1 MISKNIFF
9 QHLCGAIL
17 AVSFAS
23 LVPAKEVLLDEV
35 VASINDEVIM
45 SSELEDRALEVL
57 DRIRESDRAGPPQD
71 EVIAE
76 VLERLIIERIQL
88 LKAKQ
93 AGVRFSDTEVNQAI
107 EQAAQRQ
114 NKTMQD
120 LLDEGQQSG
129 VTAATFRQKVRE
141 QMLIGRVQEGNLNK
155 RISISEQA
163 IDNFLNTEEG
173 RSWATPDFQ
182 IGHILLP
189 VASESSDEEVAK
201 IQEEILSIYFQIK
214 NGEDFKSLAIAKSK
228 GNKASQGGDLG
239 WKKASELPDIFS
251 ATIENLSPGQISE
264 PIRSAAGFHLLKL
277 YNRRGIASSN
287 LVQQHNIR
295 HILLVPN
302 EIRDDEKTLEIA
314 NKIRNQIL
322 NGKNFDDVART
333 HSEDIGTAMSGGS
346 LGWSVPGKFVAE
358 FEKTMNALN
367 INEIS
372 EVIKT
377 QFGWHILQVT
387 ERRDQDFTD
396 TIKRSQAKNTLK
408 QKRYREELEVWLKE
422 IRDEAFV
429 DIKL

>member
-45 SSELEDRALEVL
+45 SSELEDRTLEVL

-173 RSWATPDFQ
+173 LSL
-182 IGHILLP
+182 IHI
-189 VASESSDEEVAK
+189 
-201 IQEEILSIYFQIK
+201 
-214 NGEDFKSLAIAKSK
+214 
-228 GNKASQGGDLG
+228 
-239 WKKASELPDIFS
+239 
-251 ATIENLSPGQISE
+251 
-264 PIRSAAGFHLLKL
+264 
-277 YNRRGIASSN
+277 
-287 LVQQHNIR
+287 
-295 HILLVPN
+295 
-302 EIRDDEKTLEIA
+302 
-314 NKIRNQIL
+314 
-322 NGKNFDDVART
+322 
-333 HSEDIGTAMSGGS
+333 
-346 LGWSVPGKFVAE
+346 
-358 FEKTMNALN
+358 
-367 INEIS
+367 
-372 EVIKT
+372 
-377 QFGWHILQVT
+377 
-387 ERRDQDFTD
+387 
-396 TIKRSQAKNTLK
+396 
-408 QKRYREELEVWLKE
+408 
-422 IRDEAFV
+422 
-429 DIKL
+429 

>member
-1 MISKNIFF
+1 MITKNIFF
-9 QHLCGAIL
+9 KHLCGAIL
-17 AVSFAS
+17 IASFAS
-23 LVPAKEVLLDEV
+23 LVTAEEILLDEV
-35 VASINDEVIM
+35 VASINDEVVM
-45 SSELEDRALEVL
+45 RSDLQDRTLEILN
-57 DRIRESDRAGPPQD
+57 RIKESGQAGPPQD
-71 EVIAE
+71 EIIVE

-93 AGVRFSDTEVNQAI
+93 AGVRFSDAEVNQAI

-129 VTAATFRQKVRE
+129 ITTANFRQKVRE
-141 QMLIGRVQEGNLNK
+141 QMLIGRVQEGHLNK

-189 VASESSDEEVAK
+189 VASESSNEEVAR
-201 IQEEILSIYFQIK
+201 IQEEILGIYFQIK

-239 WKKASELPDIFS
+239 WKKVSQLPDIFI

-277 YNRRGIASSN
+277 YNRRGIALSN
-287 LVQQHNIR
+287 LVQQHNVR

-302 EIRDDEKTLEIA
+302 EIRDDEKTLEAA
-314 NKIRNQIL
+314 NKIRTEIL
-322 NGKNFDDVART
+322 NGKNFGDAARI

-346 LGWSVPGKFVAE
+346 LGWSVPNKFVAT
-358 FEKTMNALN
+358 FEKTMSALN
-367 INEIS
+367 IDEIS

-387 ERRDQDFTD
+387 ERRNQDFTD
-396 TIKRSQAKNTLK
+396 TIKRSQARSALK
-408 QKRYREELEVWLKE
+408 QKRYQEELEIWLKE
-422 IRDEAFV
+422 IRDEAFI
-429 DIKL
+429 DIKS